1 MEDRSMIK
9 PILSA
14 LEYFNDSEEEL
25 LHYYK
30 IIDKFCANW
39 FGKPVLV
46 SKFNNVDLLLIHDI
60 LGEYLRFEGNNKKIA
75 LWLLSINRVCYNF
88 TADLTS
94 AKKEIEEISKIPSD
108 ELDVSLIEPILKNL
122 KQLEDNHLT
131 AGVSDNASQDII
143 GNFLQWVGIYTTFIY
158 PSLENKTDF
167 YDKNVL
173 RAMNFLLAEFILQR
187 SNDKRLAFLLM
198 AIMEACKQYSLQ
210 KSGENPEFIK
220 SNSQVVLPG
229 KEEALVQEL
238 LNTLRRENEKQ
249 RSRPILTKE
258 ILADQFL
265 KDSFDNFI
273 NDLNADEVESVT
285 IFNNFSFN
293 LAKEFLSFD
302 TGKQFLFLQTLSRYR
317 TNVADIL
324 KPKVHENLKK
334 SVSLLSSRTKDWFKS
349 ELDKLND
356 RKDVYIEYIIHKIMG
371 ENSTTKANTAKLF
384 IMLYLIKKLN
394 LM

>member
-9 PILSA
+9 PVLSA
-14 LEYFNDSEEEL
+14 LEYFSDSEEEL
-25 LHYYK
+25 QFYYK

-46 SKFNNVDLLLIHDI
+46 SKFNNVDLLLIHEI

-88 TADLTS
+88 TANLTS
-94 AKKEIEEISKIPSD
+94 AQREIEEISKIPSD

-131 AGVSDNASQDII
+131 AGVSENAAQDII

-173 RAMNFLLAEFILQR
+173 RAMNFLLAEFILQK

-210 KSGENPEFIK
+210 KSGENTELIK

-273 NDLNADEVESVT
+273 NELNADEVESVT
-285 IFNNFSFN
+285 IFNNFSFD

-302 TGKQFLFLQTLSRYR
+302 AGKQFLFLQTLSRYR
-317 TNVADIL
+317 TNAADIL
-324 KPKVHENLKK
+324 KPKVFENLKK
-334 SVSLLSSRTKDWFKS
+334 SVSLLSGRTKDWFKS
-349 ELDKLND
+349 ELEKLNE
-356 RKDVYIEYIIHKIMG
+356 RKDVYIEYIIHKIMS